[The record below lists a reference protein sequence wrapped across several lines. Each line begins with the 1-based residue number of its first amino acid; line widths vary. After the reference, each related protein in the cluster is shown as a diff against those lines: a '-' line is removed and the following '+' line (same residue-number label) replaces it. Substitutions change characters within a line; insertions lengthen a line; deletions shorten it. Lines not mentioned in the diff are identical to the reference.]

1 MRYGPPSVFCCSLLA
16 AARAVTIAAPARS
29 AEPSNTPGVSLVAA
43 VRQAELAQLVRH
55 DCGSCHG
62 LTLQGGLGPALTPDA
77 LAGKPPAYLKAMILD
92 GRRGTAMPGWR
103 PLLSE
108 AEAAWIAENLARGIP
123 DAR

>member
-1 MRYGPPSVFCCSLLA
+1 MRHGTPSVLCWLLSA
-16 AARAVTIAAPARS
+16 AAIVHLVAMPAGA
-29 AEPSNTPGVSLVAA
+29 AEPSSKTGAESVTPA
-43 VRQAELAQLVRH
+43 RRAELAQLVRH

-62 LTLQGGLGPALTPDA
+62 LTLRGGLGPALTPDA
-77 LAGKPPAYLKAMILD
+77 LANKPPAYLKAMILD

>member
-1 MRYGPPSVFCCSLLA
+1 LA
-16 AARAVTIAAPARS
+16 
-29 AEPSNTPGVSLVAA
+29 VAA
-43 VRQAELAQLVRH
+43 VVVATTIAPLQASDLADQTGAQPVTVARQLELAQFVRH

-62 LTLQGGLGPALTPDA
+62 LTLRGGLGPALTPEA
-77 LAGKPPAYLKAMILD
+77 LSGRPPAYLKAMILD

-108 AEAAWIAENLARGIP
+108 AEAAWIAETLLRGVP